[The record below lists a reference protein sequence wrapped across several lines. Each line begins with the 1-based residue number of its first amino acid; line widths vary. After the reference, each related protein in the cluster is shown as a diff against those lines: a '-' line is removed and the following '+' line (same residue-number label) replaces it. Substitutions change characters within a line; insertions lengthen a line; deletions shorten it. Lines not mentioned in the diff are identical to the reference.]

1 MADIAFLHPAR
12 TYTLSQV
19 RNTDLAETIDGID
32 IYDLPSVDLSPYR
45 ALIVSGSCDQEFLLR
60 HADRIR
66 AFLDQGKVLTF
77 SGHLFRPWLPGAG
90 MFQPKTIRSHH
101 DYTVRIVAAH
111 PIFEGVREEDLTFRK
126 GVAGFFARGHHE
138 PPPGAE
144 ILVRL
149 VDAEHG
155 EPVVY
160 VDRVSTRGVILV
172 HAGNDLLA
180 SVDRDSTAGRIAG
193 QLLRWILAESGSQ
206 ACSEV
211 PA

>member
-1 MADIAFLHPAR
+1 MAEILFLHPSR
-12 TYTLSQV
+12 SYTFNQIQDSSLRDALDAQ
-19 RNTDLAETIDGID
+19 D
-32 IYDLPSVDLSPYR
+32 IYDLPSLDLGAYR
-45 ALIVSGSCDQEFLLR
+45 ALAITSACDQEFLLE
-60 HADRIR
+60 HAQPIR
-66 AFLDQGKVLTF
+66 QFLDQRKVLVF

-101 DYTVRIVAAH
+101 DYTVRLVKQH
-111 PIFEGVREEDLTFRK
+111 PVFDGVREDDLTFRK

-144 ILVRL
+144 ILARL

-155 EPVVY
+155 EPIVY
-160 VDRVSTRGVILV
+160 VDRVSTAGVILV

-180 SVDRDSTAGRIAG
+180 SVDRDSTAGRIAPR
-193 QLLRWILAESGSQ
+193 LIRWMLAEAAAQ
-206 ACSEV
+206 ARSEV

>member
-1 MADIAFLHPAR
+1 LP
-12 TYTLSQV
+12 TL
-19 RNTDLAETIDGID
+19 DLDR
-32 IYDLPSVDLSPYR
+32 YR

-60 HADRIR
+60 HAESIR

-101 DYTVRIVAAH
+101 DYTVRIVAEH
-111 PIFEGVREEDLTFRK
+111 PVFAGVREEDLTFRK

-138 PPPGAE
+138 PPPGSE

-160 VDRVSTRGVILV
+160 VDRVSTGGVILV

-206 ACSEV
+206 ARSEV